1 MMGKT
6 VESERIVNIAELE
19 QLIKDARMDVM
30 HLKQSLQNDNKE
42 ASKHL
47 VEQLDLKLH
56 SMEAF
61 DFVLERRTVNLQ

>member
-1 MMGKT
+1 MTGKT
-6 VESERIVNIAELE
+6 VESERIVNISELE
-19 QLIKDARMDVM
+19 QLIKDARMDMM

>member
-1 MMGKT
+1 MAGKT

-47 VEQLDLKLH
+47 IEQLDLKLH

>member
-1 MMGKT
+1 MAGKT

-19 QLIKDARMDVM
+19 QLIKDARMDMM

>member
-1 MMGKT
+1 MTGKT
-6 VESERIVNIAELE
+6 VESERIVNISELE
-19 QLIKDARMDVM
+19 QLIKDARMDMM

-47 VEQLDLKLH
+47 IEQLDLKLH